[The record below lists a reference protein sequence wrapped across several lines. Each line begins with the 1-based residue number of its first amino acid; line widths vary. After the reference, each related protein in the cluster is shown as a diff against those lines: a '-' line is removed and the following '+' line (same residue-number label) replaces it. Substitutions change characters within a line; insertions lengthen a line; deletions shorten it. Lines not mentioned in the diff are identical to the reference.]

1 MFIDHAQIQLKAGN
15 GGSGAVSFRREKFH
29 PKGGPDGGE
38 GGRGGHIILR
48 ASNNL
53 HTLQDIKFKKRY
65 RAQNGGNGG
74 GSNKTG
80 KNGKDLIILVPV
92 GTSVRKKN
100 RKELIADLVEND
112 QEYILCNGGIGGK
125 GNSFYKTSTNQSPQ
139 KSQPGIKGESGVFD
153 IELKVLADVGLVGL
167 PNAGKSTLLARLS
180 AARPKIADY
189 PFTTLSP
196 NLGIVKYG
204 EYDSFVMADIP
215 GLIEG
220 ASKGKGLG
228 HQFLKHIERNKIL
241 IFLIDTLEKNPYKTY
256 LALKKE
262 LINFNPDILIKPVV
276 ICKTKSDLIVE
287 TNSKWDKIGKVI
299 QISSVTGEGIDN
311 LVEEIVRL
319 IKL

>member
-1 MFIDHAQIQLKAGN
+1 M
-15 GGSGAVSFRREKFH
+15 
-29 PKGGPDGGE
+29 
-38 GGRGGHIILR
+38 
-48 ASNNL
+48 
-53 HTLQDIKFKKRY
+53 
-65 RAQNGGNGG
+65 
-74 GSNKTG
+74 
-80 KNGKDLIILVPV
+80 
-92 GTSVRKKN
+92 
-100 RKELIADLVEND
+100 
-112 QEYILCNGGIGGK
+112 
-125 GNSFYKTSTNQSPQ
+125 
-139 KSQPGIKGESGVFD
+139 
-153 IELKVLADVGLVGL
+153 

-241 IFLIDTLEKNPYKTY
+241 IFLIDTLEKNPYKTF

-262 LINFNPDILIKPVV
+262 LINFNPDILIKPVI

-287 TNSKWDKIGKVI
+287 TNSKWGKIDKFI

-311 LVEEIVRL
+311 LVKEIVRL

>member
-15 GGSGAVSFRREKFH
+15 GGSGAISFRREKFH

-180 AARPKIADY
+180 AARSKIADY

-287 TNSKWDKIGKVI
+287 TNSKWDKIDKVI